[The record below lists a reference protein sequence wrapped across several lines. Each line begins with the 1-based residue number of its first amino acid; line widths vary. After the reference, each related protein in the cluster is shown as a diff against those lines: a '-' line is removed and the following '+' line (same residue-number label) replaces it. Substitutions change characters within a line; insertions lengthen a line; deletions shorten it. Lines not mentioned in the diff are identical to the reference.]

1 MGTLEIRASI
11 EEAIEVRQKM
21 LGDAELLERIAEMAS
36 SMTEIYAND
45 GKLLIGGNGGSAA
58 DAQHFAA
65 EIVCQ
70 YKAQRRGRSAI
81 PLHADTS
88 AMTAWGND
96 VSFAD
101 FFARGVEAHGK
112 KRDGLVLI
120 TTSGNSENLVR
131 AARVARE
138 KGIRTFGLLGRD
150 GGVLHRE
157 SLCDIEV
164 IIPSSD
170 TPRIQECH
178 IMVIHMLCDVLDQFF
193 EEDDRR
199 RS

>member
-1 MGTLEIRASI
+1 MGTHQIKASI
-11 EEAIEVRQKM
+11 QEAIEVRQKM
-21 LGDAELLERIAEMAS
+21 LGNDEFLARIAEMAS
-36 SMTEIYAND
+36 AMVEIYKD
-45 GKLLIGGNGGSAA
+45 GGKLLIVGNGGSAA

-70 YKAQRRGRSAI
+70 YKVQRQGRPAI
-81 PLHADTS
+81 ALHTDTS

-101 FFARGVEAHGK
+101 FFARGVEAHGRK
-112 KRDGLVLI
+112 GDGLVLI
-120 TTSGNSENLVR
+120 TTSGNSENLLR

-138 KGIRTFGLLGRD
+138 NGIRTFGLLGRD
-150 GGVLHRE
+150 GGALHRE
-157 SLCDIEV
+157 SLCDVEV

-178 IMVIHMLCDVLDQFF
+178 IMVIHMLCAVLDQFF
-193 EEDDRR
+193 EEDDKCV
-199 RS
+199 S